1 MAKQG
6 NDWKAYDGRELKDG
20 EVLVPQMV
28 TQEYARSIGA
38 DMSALRT
45 WTTAGIRYTVMFVPV
60 PEEQEEI
67 CRKIFCQ
74 ELNEYLDEKIG
85 PARRGRCCTSL
96 DELAEKGYDPADRRA
111 STEAI
116 VMEEIL
122 LDELIAELEKL
133 NPLYRD
139 MIRMGYSGLERKEI
153 IGTLPLKKSQAYD
166 LFRKCREE
174 AEKFLK
180 NQD

>member
-6 NDWKAYDGRELKDG
+6 NDWKAYDGRELKGG

-122 LDELIAELEKL
+122 LNALGNIFSEFFAFKFAL
-133 NPLYRD
+133 
-139 MIRMGYSGLERKEI
+139 GRKR
-153 IGTLPLKKSQAYD
+153 G
-166 LFRKCREE
+166 F
-174 AEKFLK
+174 FLSFLHFIFGIK
-180 NQD
+180 VD